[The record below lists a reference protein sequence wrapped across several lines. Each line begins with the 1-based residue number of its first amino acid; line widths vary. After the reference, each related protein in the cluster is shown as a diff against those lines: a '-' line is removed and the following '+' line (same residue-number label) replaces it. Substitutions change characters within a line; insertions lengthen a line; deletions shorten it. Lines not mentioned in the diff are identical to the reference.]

1 MEILFQ
7 AALIIV
13 DQKSRLQAA
22 MGKPLDGTVMLD
34 VITRQRRGGNWIL
47 LDYFICY
54 LRSCSLRLRPP
65 PPSEFSYVLVIYVFQ
80 IM

>member
-13 DQKSRLQAA
+13 DRKSRLQAA

-34 VITRQRRGGNWIL
+34 VITRQRRGGN
-47 LDYFICY
+47 
-54 LRSCSLRLRPP
+54 
-65 PPSEFSYVLVIYVFQ
+65 
-80 IM
+80 